1 VPKWAGCSVNA
12 SQLLGCR
19 RWSLIETLIV
29 AAALLR
35 SIACHGIESE
45 SSARGNVAQRS
56 ILGRSGRLCRGPYLR
71 LWLLVASS
79 AHGEHGLAAGES
91 HSYCPRRGV
100 WLPQTEGFS
109 FWNTMPH
116 TLRLLPECGETEPPK
131 TGRAFSHTTSG
142 VGAAHV
148 TGGKVEERRYP
159 SLESVQFALPTIL
172 TSCYKCPRPSGHR
185 SHSHTA
191 TANSAVSSSQ
201 SQSPERR
208 GPAAPAKK
216 TGVTKRQSQGP
227 SFIF

>member
-1 VPKWAGCSVNA
+1 MPKWAGCSVNA

-142 VGAAHV
+142 VGAAPHTSQAGKSRKGGTLHWNRYNSRCLRSSLPV
-148 TGGKVEERRYP
+148 TSARGRADTG
-159 SLESVQFALPTIL
+159 
-172 TSCYKCPRPSGHR
+172 
-185 SHSHTA
+185 HTA
-191 TANSAVSSSQ
+191 TQPQLTQLSAARRARAQ
-201 SQSPERR
+201 SAEDPRHPR
-208 GPAAPAKK
+208 KKPA
-216 TGVTKRQSQGP
+216 
-227 SFIF
+227 